1 MNKQVQH
8 FRGLSVPITEYED
21 DKDEFIENTDC
32 ENVNYLVFI
41 MFVHTLNLVD
51 KTEKD

>member
-21 DKDEFIENTDC
+21 GKDEFIENTDC
-32 ENVNYLVFI
+32 ENVNYLVFYHVCAY
-41 MFVHTLNLVD
+41 FELSR
-51 KTEKD
+51 